1 MGVICHICDYENSD
15 ESPFCEKCGER
26 LKEIPVNKYDM
37 PIKMLRDIG
46 NTLADRQMSGTQ
58 DKVEEAFN
66 NIMEISQTILDEAQK
81 DLERNLSVMD
91 TMSDQI
97 LEELGEVDE
106 GKSLEVFSNFVS
118 QFQSAQDQINE
129 GLSIGKE
136 ALQKMR
142 SFSELEAGSGKLDLE
157 RAATLLQGGLN
168 TLEFIS
174 EESQEPLFLDYED
187 IKPVPPQIMEAM
199 DQLEEIM
206 STMSDYMETGDREN
220 LVEIIASFDM
230 AKDSIQDLLDSSG
243 DEQVNKEDD
252 RIPLGYRRQLQH
264 IEEEKHHDKDDEG
277 DYLEIQEE
285 YKEELEEENNDE
297 QLNSLHDALA
307 NHGEEEMKEQ

>member
-26 LKEIPVNKYDM
+26 LREVPANKYDM

-46 NTLADRQMSGTQ
+46 NSLADRQMSGTQ
-58 DKVEEAFN
+58 EKVEEAFN
-66 NIMEISQTILDEAQK
+66 DIMEISQTILDEAQK

-91 TMSDQI
+91 TMSDQV
-97 LEELGEVDE
+97 LDELGEVDE
-106 GKSLEVFSNFVS
+106 GRSLEVFSNFVS

-129 GLSIGKE
+129 GLSIAKE

-142 SFSELEAGSGKLDLE
+142 SFSELEAGSGKIDLE
-157 RAATLLQGGLN
+157 RAASLLQGGLN

-174 EESQEPLFLDYED
+174 EESQEPLFLEYED
-187 IKPVPPQIMEAM
+187 IKPVPPQIMESM

-206 STMSDYMETGDREN
+206 SMMSDYMDTGDREN

-230 AKDSIQDLLDSSG
+230 AKDSIQDLLDSTG
-243 DEQVNKEDD
+243 DEQINKEDET
-252 RIPLGYRRQLQH
+252 IPIGYRRQLKH
-264 IEEEKHHDKDDEG
+264 IEEEKTQDKGDEG

-285 YKEELEEENNDE
+285 YKDEEENQDE
-297 QLNSLHDALA
+297 QLNSLHNALA
-307 NHGEEEMKEQ
+307 EHGDDDTKA

>member
-26 LKEIPVNKYDM
+26 LRGVPENKYDM

-46 NTLADRQMSGTQ
+46 NSLADRQMSGTQ
-58 DKVEEAFN
+58 EKVEEAFN
-66 NIMEISQTILDEAQK
+66 NIMEISQTMLDEAQK

-91 TMSDQI
+91 TMSDQF
-97 LEELGEVDE
+97 LDELGEVDE
-106 GKSLEVFSNFVS
+106 GKSLEVFSNFIS

-129 GLSIGKE
+129 GLSIAKE

-142 SFSELEAGSGKLDLE
+142 SFSELEAGSGKMDLD
-157 RAATLLQGGLN
+157 RAAALLQGGLN

-174 EESQEPLFLDYED
+174 EESQEPLFLEYED
-187 IKPVPPQIMEAM
+187 IKPVPAQIMEAM

-206 STMSDYMETGDREN
+206 SMMSDYMESGDREN

-230 AKDSIQDLLDSSG
+230 AKDSIQDLLDSTG
-243 DEQVNKEDD
+243 DEPVNKEDES
-252 RIPLGYRRQLQH
+252 IPIGYRRQLKH
-264 IEEEKHHDKDDEG
+264 IEEEKTQDKADEG

-285 YKEELEEENNDE
+285 YKDEEENQDE
-297 QLNSLHDALA
+297 QLNSLHNALSD
-307 NHGEEEMKEQ
+307 HGDDDTKE

>member
-1 MGVICHICDYENSD
+1 MGVLCHICDYENSD

-26 LKEIPVNKYDM
+26 LREVPANKYDM

-46 NTLADRQMSGTQ
+46 NSLADRQMSGTQ
-58 DKVEEAFN
+58 EKVEEAFN
-66 NIMEISQTILDEAQK
+66 DIMEISQTILDEAQK

-91 TMSDQI
+91 TMSDQV
-97 LEELGEVDE
+97 LDELGEVDE
-106 GKSLEVFSNFVS
+106 GRSLEVFSNFVS

-129 GLSIGKE
+129 GLSIAKE

-142 SFSELEAGSGKLDLE
+142 SFSELEAGSGKIDLE
-157 RAATLLQGGLN
+157 RAASLLQGGLN

-174 EESQEPLFLDYED
+174 EESQEPLFLEYED

-206 STMSDYMETGDREN
+206 SMMSDYMDTGDREN

-230 AKDSIQDLLDSSG
+230 AKDSIQDLLDSTG
-243 DEQVNKEDD
+243 DEQTNKEDET
-252 RIPLGYRRQLQH
+252 IPIGYRRQLKH
-264 IEEEKHHDKDDEG
+264 IEEEKTQDKGDDG

-285 YKEELEEENNDE
+285 YKDEEENQDE
-297 QLNSLHDALA
+297 QLNSLHNALA
-307 NHGEEEMKEQ
+307 EHGDDDTEA

>member
-1 MGVICHICDYENSD
+1 VGVICHICNYENSD

-26 LKEIPVNKYDM
+26 LRGVAVNKYDM

-46 NTLADRQMSGTQ
+46 NSLADRQMSGTQ
-58 DKVEEAFN
+58 EKVEEAFN
-66 NIMEISQTILDEAQK
+66 NIMEVSQTILDEAQK

-91 TMSDQI
+91 TMSDQV
-97 LEELGEVDE
+97 LDELGEVDE

-129 GLSIGKE
+129 GLSIAKE

-142 SFSELEAGSGKLDLE
+142 SFSELEAGSGKIDLE
-157 RAATLLQGGLN
+157 RAASLLQGGLN

-174 EESQEPLFLDYED
+174 EESQEPLFLEYED

-206 STMSDYMETGDREN
+206 SMMSDYMDTGEREN

-230 AKDSIQDLLDSSG
+230 AKDSIQDLLDSTG
-243 DEQVNKEDD
+243 DGQTNKEDET
-252 RIPLGYRRQLQH
+252 IPIGYRHQLKH
-264 IEEEKHHDKDDEG
+264 IEEEKTQDKSDDG

-285 YKEELEEENNDE
+285 YKDEEENHDE
-297 QLNSLHDALA
+297 QLNSLHNALA
-307 NHGEEEMKEQ
+307 EQGDDDTKE

>member
-1 MGVICHICDYENSD
+1 MGVICHICDYENLD

-46 NTLADRQMSGTQ
+46 NSLADRQMSGTQ

-66 NIMEISQTILDEAQK
+66 NIMEISQTILDDAQK

-91 TMSDQI
+91 TMSDQV
-97 LEELGEVDE
+97 LDELGEVDE

-129 GLSIGKE
+129 GLAIAKE

-142 SFSELEAGSGKLDLE
+142 SFSELEAGSGKIDLE
-157 RAATLLQGGLN
+157 RAASLLQGGLN

-174 EESQEPLFLDYED
+174 EESQEPLFLEYED
-187 IKPVPPQIMEAM
+187 IKPVPAQIMEAM

-206 STMSDYMETGDREN
+206 SMMSDYMDTGDREN

-230 AKDSIQDLLDSSG
+230 AKDSIQDLLDSTG
-243 DEQVNKEDD
+243 DEQANKEDEN
-252 RIPLGYRRQLQH
+252 IPIGYRRQLKH
-264 IEEEKHHDKDDEG
+264 IEEEKTQEKSDEG

-285 YKEELEEENNDE
+285 YKDEEENQDD
-297 QLNSLHDALA
+297 QLNSLHNALA
-307 NHGEEEMKEQ
+307 EHGDDDIKE